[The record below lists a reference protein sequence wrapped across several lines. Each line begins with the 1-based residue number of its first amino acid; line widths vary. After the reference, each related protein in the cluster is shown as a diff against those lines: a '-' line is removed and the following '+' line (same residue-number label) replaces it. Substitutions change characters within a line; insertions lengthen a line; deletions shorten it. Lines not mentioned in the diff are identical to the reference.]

1 MYFFLL
7 GFEISINNETLD
19 PVLGSSCFALR
30 GKSDKIKEIPIKSL
44 YNTLKK
50 AGRNHDLLSIPA
62 LYLIERP
69 YFRINF
75 ATQAS
80 LDRFLDAVKD
90 HIFDQEFSC
99 LLAETIDE
107 DFTLLNVEAHL
118 DFLHVSKDRT
128 TFELTRVTKKNSW
141 AMFQAE
147 KSRSNE
153 SVYKGK

>member
-1 MYFFLL
+1 M
-7 GFEISINNETLD
+7 
-19 PVLGSSCFALR
+19 
-30 GKSDKIKEIPIKSL
+30 
-44 YNTLKK
+44 
-50 AGRNHDLLSIPA
+50 
-62 LYLIERP
+62 
-69 YFRINF
+69 
-75 ATQAS
+75 
-80 LDRFLDAVKD
+80 DAVKD